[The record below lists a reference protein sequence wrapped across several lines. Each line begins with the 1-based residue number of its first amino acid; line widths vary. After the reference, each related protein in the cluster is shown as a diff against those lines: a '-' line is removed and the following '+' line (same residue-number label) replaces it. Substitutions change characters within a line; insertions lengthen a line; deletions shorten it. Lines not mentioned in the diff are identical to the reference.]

1 MSRIF
6 KRNDI
11 QVDTQNKV
19 FIKSQDEQEKTVA
32 SQKKDSNDKITTQKA
47 AYLASEIL
55 ENANMEASQIL
66 DQALIKK
73 QEILN
78 EAHEQEKEIL
88 ENARKLGYDDG
99 YSEGY
104 DLGVV
109 TAESSLDDLKQQ
121 ANDEL
126 KEIAITKENL
136 TYSVENDM
144 VDLVIDIVQNLT
156 YNAFDLK
163 PDLLAVLVKRGI
175 SNATIEDR
183 VAIKVSEFD
192 YDTVIE
198 NKDKFTKLID
208 SSKNIEIL
216 KDFSLRKND
225 CLLETEFGNIDCGL
239 DQELTSIKESL
250 YFILNDR

>member
-6 KRNDI
+6 KKNDI
-11 QVDTQNKV
+11 QVDTENKV
-19 FIKSQDEQEKTVA
+19 FIKSQDKEKKTV
-32 SQKKDSNDKITTQKA
+32 TTENIEKVTPQKA
-47 AYLASEIL
+47 TYLASEIL
-55 ENANMEASQIL
+55 EKANLEANEII
-66 DQALIKK
+66 DKAYIKK
-73 QEILN
+73 QQILN
-78 EAHEQEKEIL
+78 EANEQEKEVY
-88 ENARKLGYDDG
+88 EKARKLGYDDG
-99 YSEGY
+99 YNEGY
-104 DLGVV
+104 DIGVV

-126 KEIAITKENL
+126 IQIEITKENL

-144 VDLVIDIVQNLT
+144 VDLVNDIVKKLT
-156 YNAFDLK
+156 YDALDLN

-175 SNATIEDR
+175 SNATIQDK
-183 VAIKVSEFD
+183 VSIKVSEFD
-192 YDTVIE
+192 YDTVVE
-198 NKDKFTKLID
+198 NKEKFTKLID
-208 SSKNIEIL
+208 SSKEIEIL